1 MLYASVPAGITPPAP
16 GLEKEEPTFWIEDD
30 IPSDDG
36 HAEGVEDKPGRPD
49 SAPREERTRHKPE
62 RE

>member
-1 MLYASVPAGITPPAP
+1 MSSTPIGITPPAP
-16 GLEKEEPTFWIEDD
+16 GLEREEPDLWQEDD

-36 HAEGVEDKPGRPD
+36 GERPQAR
-49 SAPREERTRHKPE
+49 SERGESRGSSEERSHKPE

>member
-1 MLYASVPAGITPPAP
+1 MNKTPNGITPPTP
-16 GLEKEEPTFWIEDD
+16 GLEHEEPDFWIEDD

-36 HAEGVEDKPGRPD
+36 GDRPVAK
-49 SAPREERTRHKPE
+49 SERTGSGEERATNKPE

>member
-1 MLYASVPAGITPPAP
+1 MLLTTPQGITPPTP
-16 GLEKEEPTFWIEDD
+16 GLEHEEPELMREED

-36 HAEGVEDKPGRPD
+36 GIDVLDDAQARDASTQPEL
-49 SAPREERTRHKPE
+49 E